1 MQYERMIGNSAQ
13 FLRGYDQVW
22 NMVNGT
28 LAAYKQEH
36 RATRW
41 AMAQRV
47 RHDGQCHHALSR
59 KYRCS

>member
-28 LAAYKQEH
+28 LAAYKQKH

-41 AMAQRV
+41 
-47 RHDGQCHHALSR
+47 DGAEGTP
-59 KYRCS
+59 